1 MRVSDILCDRCG
13 RSGAT
18 PFGYWVDRRTDAA
31 GSREDVTLDADIC
44 LSCFAVLFRT
54 LTEKLPQAS
63 LEEFFSSLTP
73 LSSGSTDRRS
83 LFTRS

>member
-31 GSREDVTLDADIC
+31 GSGEDVTLDADIC
-44 LSCFAVLFRT
+44 LPCFALLFRV

-63 LEEFFSSLTP
+63 LEPFFSDLKP
-73 LSSGSTDRRS
+73 LSSSSTDRRS
-83 LFTRS
+83 LFIRS